1 MKPNHRAIVAFLSTG
16 MLLAT
21 IGACQSDD
29 GPGGKTR
36 MFVSSKEFNRGRDDG
51 RRDAKLSWTDDSA
64 AWTWMWMMEAQ
75 YKRGYEQGWR
85 EGRAEV
91 KFESQQEDAKQW
103 QKDQQSEQG
112 IDESAE

>member
-1 MKPNHRAIVAFLSTG
+1 MNSIFRSMVA
-16 MLLAT
+16 LLLTCALCAT
-21 IGACQSDD
+21 IGACQTND

-36 MFVSSKEFNRGRDDG
+36 MFVSTKEFSRGRDDG
-51 RRDAKLSWTDDSA
+51 RRDAKLSWSDDSS

-91 KFESQQEDAKQW
+91 KFESQQEDAKRW
-103 QKDQQSEQG
+103 QKEQQSEQG
-112 IDESAE
+112 TDQSSE